1 MNALHRK
8 LLRDL
13 WLMKGQV
20 VTIALVV
27 ASGIASLV
35 ALQSTFRSLQRSL
48 TAYYE
53 RQRMPDVFAQLERA
67 PDAVAAQLEEIPGVA
82 RAYVRVVETVRV
94 PISARGQPPI
104 GQIVSIPDDGDPP
117 LAGLFLERG
126 RLPDPTREN
135 EALLLRKFA
144 DSHGIEPGDTLPV
157 VVEGRRLELE
167 IVGIAL
173 SPEFVYPMLPGSVAP
188 DDERFAVLWM
198 VRDRIA
204 PALDLDG
211 AFNDVVLE
219 LQPGANEAAVLDEL
233 DRVLEPW
240 GGRGAVPRALQGS
253 HYVLHGEIEGLR
265 SWTTVVPTIFLG
277 VAAFLLN
284 VVLSRL
290 VLLQRTQIA
299 SLEALGYSRRQ
310 VAAHYLQMLSVV
322 VLLGAVV
329 GVALGAWLGGLMT
342 GLYTRVF
349 GFPQP
354 EYRVGLDVVVTG
366 IGVSLASA
374 AIGAFAALRQV
385 MRLPPAEAM
394 RPPSPATYRP
404 SLLER
409 AGLGRLVGGTGRM
422 VLRELGRHPARTLLS
437 TVGIAMS
444 VAILVVGRFNIDTV
458 NYLIEHQFH
467 RVSRE
472 DLSVSFVS
480 PRPPR
485 VLTELKAMPGVL
497 RAEGMRSVPVRFVAG
512 PRSRDS
518 VLMGHDDDTTLFRVL
533 DAAGREMPLPSGGVV
548 LTNKLADI
556 LQVRPGDPIEV
567 RVREGEWSTLH
578 LHVSGVVDEMI
589 GLQGHMRLDDLA
601 DALGETPSVSTALL
615 SIDPLQEEAIV
626 TRLSDAPQV
635 LAITSR
641 HATLRRFHEQMQKT
655 MLFITGVMTLFA
667 ATIAVGVVY
676 NNARVALSVRSRDL
690 ASLRV
695 LGFTRREIGTIL
707 LSELAVQVLLA
718 IPLGLLTGRWLAYL
732 IVVTNPQAE
741 RIRLPLVISSRTDA
755 FAALITLLAGLLSA
769 LLVRRQLARLDL
781 IGVLKTGE

>member
-1 MNALHRK
+1 MSALHRK

-35 ALQSTFRSLQRSL
+35 ALQSTFRSLQRSRS
-48 TAYYE
+48 AYYE
-53 RQRMPDVFAQLERA
+53 RQRMPDVFAHLERA
-67 PDAVAAQLEEIPGVA
+67 PNAVAAQIEEIPGVA
-82 RAYVRVVETVRV
+82 RAYVRLVETVRV
-94 PISARGQPPI
+94 PIGTRGQPPI
-104 GQIVSIPDDGDPP
+104 GQIVSIPDDADPP
-117 LAGLFLERG
+117 LAALYLERG
-126 RLPDPTREN
+126 RLPDPTRED

-157 VVEGRRLELE
+157 VVEGRRLELK

-188 DDERFAVLWM
+188 EDERFAVLWM
-198 VRDRIA
+198 VRDRVA
-204 PALDLDG
+204 PVLDLDG

-219 LQPGANEAAVLDEL
+219 LQPGANEAAVMDAL

-240 GGRGAVPRALQGS
+240 GGRGATPRSLQGS
-253 HYVLHGEIEGLR
+253 NYVLHGEIEGLR
-265 SWTTVVPTIFLG
+265 SWSTVVPTIFLA

-322 VLLGAVV
+322 VLLGAVA

-342 GLYTRVF
+342 GLYIRVF

-354 EYRVGLDVVVTG
+354 EYRVGLDVVLLG
-366 IGVSLASA
+366 IGVSLAA
-374 AIGAFAALRQV
+374 AMVGAFTSLRQV

-394 RPPSPATYRP
+394 NPPSPVTFRP

-409 AGLGRLVGGTGRM
+409 AGLGRFVGGAGRM
-422 VLRELGRHPARTLLS
+422 VLRELGRNPARTLLS

-444 VAILVVGRFNIDTV
+444 VAILVVGRFNADAV
-458 NYLIEHQFH
+458 GYLLQHQFQL
-467 RVSRE
+467 VSRE
-472 DLSVSFVS
+472 DLSVSFVN

-497 RAEGMRSVPVRFVAG
+497 RAEGMRSVPVRYVAG

-533 DAAGREMPLPSGGVV
+533 DAGGRVVPLPSGGVV

-556 LQVRPGDPIEV
+556 LQVRTGDPIEV
-567 RVREGEWSTLH
+567 RVREGRWPTLH
-578 LHVSGVVDEMI
+578 LRVAGLVDELI

-601 DALGETPSVSTALL
+601 AALGETPSFSTALL
-615 SIDPLQEEAIV
+615 SIDPVHENAIV
-626 TRLSDAPQV
+626 QRLSDAPQV

-641 HATLRRFHEQMQKT
+641 HATLRRFHEQMQRT
-655 MLFITGVMTLFA
+655 MLFITAVMTLFA

-695 LGFTRREIGTIL
+695 IGFTRREIATIL

-769 LLVRRQLARLDL
+769 LLVRRQLDRLDL
-781 IGVLKTGE
+781 IGVLKSRE